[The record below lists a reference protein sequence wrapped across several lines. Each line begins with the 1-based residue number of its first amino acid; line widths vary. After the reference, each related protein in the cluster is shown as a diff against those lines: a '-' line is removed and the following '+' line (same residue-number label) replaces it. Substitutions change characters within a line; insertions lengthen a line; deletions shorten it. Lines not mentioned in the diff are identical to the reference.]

1 MSTLPKA
8 APSRTAVQEF
18 LAWNCA
24 TQIIYNGLRRKQPMG
39 GGELAR
45 AEGQLSTPSLAF
57 MTPKRRR
64 RR

>member
-39 GGELAR
+39 PA
-45 AEGQLSTPSLAF
+45 AS
-57 MTPKRRR
+57 
-64 RR
+64 